1 MPDNRKPIDNLFKA
15 FLLYNNY
22 DPAKECFEKVVEPE
36 LAKIQ
41 DRNTRLDLRFD
52 FIEHLR
58 DLSLAESG

>member
-1 MPDNRKPIDNLFKA
+1 MQTQKEKVKNLFKA

-22 DPAKECFEKVVEPE
+22 APAKECFVQVVEPE
-36 LAKIQ
+36 LAKIE
-41 DRNTRLDLRFD
+41 NKEARLDLRFD

>member
-1 MPDNRKPIDNLFKA
+1 MQTQKETIKNLFKA

-22 DPAKECFEKVVEPE
+22 DPAKECFEQVVEPE

-41 DRNTRLDLRFD
+41 DKNTRLDLRFD